1 MKLRNDA
8 LHRGTSSL
16 VSTQTHVENGAKIAK
31 GEDALDGVMSQFS
44 SLMSVMQDDFAL
56 MNDMEKEYNGEK
68 SEVEPTLPQDLAL
81 VLPNEED
88 TAEASDHTDRSMP
101 MLEEDSEIELR
112 QEFDEVFVDTSISN
126 VLSEHSTNL
135 EWSHPSLNTDV
146 LRDINDSD
154 PIPQDLLAVLSPS
167 PILNTDP
174 VLTQESLNPV
184 VPVKQVVVPTVQ
196 QVPAILTQEI
206 VQSVQQMLVETV
218 EEEVDAPRF
227 ELSDRAD
234 LPDFIR
240 EGVRLLD
247 DIALDD
253 TDVLPLI
260 ENRSSQ
266 ESFEQV
272 VGERVEQHIQ
282 NVQPVMS
289 DLQSSMQ
296 SIVNGAATQVQ
307 ASQVVQPIVTTTADG
322 VSIQQSKSVEGLKNV
337 KLPKLPL
344 TRQHF
349 HQLLEESQ
357 QKGTEQMGFNS
368 KLIQRLE
375 MVILDP
381 MGRMDVEVAQE
392 VTGINV
398 KAVVPL
404 EVLPSMTGLETDL
417 QVALEQKGLDLNSFE
432 LYEREENTDNQG
444 GTDSSQGGVGLEEMG
459 EGEKTLSGGMLFNR
473 RV

>member
-8 LHRGTSSL
+8 MQRGTSSL
-16 VSTQTHVENGAKIAK
+16 VSTQTHVESGAKIAK

-56 MNDMEKEYNGEK
+56 MNDMEREYSGEK
-68 SEVEPTLPQDLAL
+68 SEVEPTLPEDLAL

-88 TAEASDHTDRSMP
+88 ASEMSEHKERSMP
-101 MLEEDSEIELR
+101 ILEDDSEIDFR
-112 QEFDEVFVDTSISN
+112 QEFDEVFIETSAADL
-126 VLSEHSTNL
+126 LSDHSTNL
-135 EWSHPSLNTDV
+135 EWSHPSLSSDM
-146 LRDINDSD
+146 LQEINASESMVED
-154 PIPQDLLAVLSPS
+154 PLAVSSPS
-167 PILNTDP
+167 PLVNTES
-174 VLTQESLNPV
+174 VITQKSVNPV
-184 VPVKQVVVPTVQ
+184 VQVKQVIVPTVQ
-196 QVPAILTQEI
+196 QVPEVLTQEI
-206 VQSVQQMLVETV
+206 VQSIQQMLVETV
-218 EEEVDAPRF
+218 DEEVDAPRF
-227 ELSDRAD
+227 GLSDRAD
-234 LPDFIR
+234 LPDFMR
-240 EGVRLLD
+240 ETVRLLD
-247 DIALDD
+247 DISLDD
-253 TDVLPLI
+253 TDILPPI
-260 ENRSSQ
+260 ENTASN

-296 SIVNGAATQVQ
+296 SIVNGVAAQVQ
-307 ASQVVQPIVTTTADG
+307 VSQVVQPVVTTTADG
-322 VSIQQSKSVEGLKNV
+322 VSIQQSKSVEGVKDV
-337 KLPKLPL
+337 KLPKLHL

-349 HQLLEESQ
+349 NELLEESQ
-357 QKGTEQMGFNS
+357 QKGTEKMGFSS

-459 EGEKTLSGGMLFNR
+459 EGEKVLSGGMLFNR